1 MERLDRY
8 ALRGAAVESQGITW
22 ERCPCC
28 GQSAA
33 VGWATI
39 VEHPGATSVHVDPVE
54 FDCIRGC
61 QVAVDEL
68 ARSLR
73 R

>member
-1 MERLDRY
+1 MARLDRHPLREA
-8 ALRGAAVESQGITW
+8 ALDSQGITW

-33 VGWATI
+33 VGWARI
-39 VEHPGATSVHVDPVE
+39 VEHPGAPSVHVDPVE
-54 FDCIRGC
+54 LDCLDGC
-61 QVAVDEL
+61 QVAVDQL
-68 ARSLR
+68 PRSLR